1 MVEGG
6 AMGFHAVSVLSR
18 DTDSAS
24 AGLAL
29 ARGVR
34 DRFGADRP
42 AAVLVY
48 ATINHDHPVLLAGL
62 REGIGPGV
70 AVVGCSAQ
78 GIMANDAVVEGGFV
92 AGAMALGGGAL
103 RACTALAEEVHLDGE
118 AKGRSIG
125 QQLIRGLGQQPRLT
139 VLLYDPLG
147 GVDVNHLL
155 AGLRQEL
162 SALVVGGAASQPAG
176 PLAGTYQYE
185 GTRTFQD
192 AAVAVGLVG
201 DFDIDL
207 GLCHGT
213 VPTGVVM
220 TLTRAAGNRLLE
232 LDGRPAL
239 DVWRETVGID
249 ANDTFKQ
256 EHIAALPMGIAR
268 PVTENGQSQDRYLIR
283 AVFGLDREA
292 GAIIVQAG
300 IPEGS
305 KIMFHH
311 RTVPVVREGTAAMAG
326 DLARRLTGK
335 HPWAVLGFECGGR
348 TAPFLGTEATLEEN
362 LELQQAVAPQAPWL
376 GLIAWGE
383 IAPHGGE
390 PEFHN
395 YTYPLVVLS
404 G

>member
-1 MVEGG
+1 
-6 AMGFHAVSVLSR
+6 MGFRAVSHLSR
-18 DTDSAS
+18 ETDSSA

-29 ARGVR
+29 ARALREGL
-34 DRFGADRP
+34 GGERP

-48 ATINHDHPVLLAGL
+48 ATINHDHSALLAGL

-78 GIMANDAVVEGGFV
+78 GVMANDAVIESGFV
-92 AGAMALGGGAL
+92 AGAMALAGNGL
-103 RACTALAEEVHLDGE
+103 RACAACAEEVHVDGE
-118 AKGRSIG
+118 AKGRAIG
-125 QQLIRGLGQQPRLT
+125 QQLVRGLGAQPKLT

-155 AGLRQEL
+155 AGLRQEI
-162 SALVVGGAASQPAG
+162 SSLVVGGAASQPAG

-185 GTRTFQD
+185 GTRTLKD
-192 AAVAVGLVG
+192 AGVALGLTG

-220 TLTRAAGNRLLE
+220 TLTRAEGNRLLE

-239 DVWRETVGID
+239 DVWRETIGID
-249 ANDTFKQ
+249 PGETFKQ

-268 PVTENGQSQDRYLIR
+268 SVVEDGKKQDLYLIR
-283 AVFGLDREA
+283 AVFGLDQDA
-292 GAIIVQAG
+292 KAIVVQAG
-300 IPEGS
+300 IPQGS

-311 RTVPVVREGTAAMAG
+311 RTVPVVREGTVAMAD
-326 DLARRLTGK
+326 DLARRLGGK
-335 HPWAVLGFECGGR
+335 RPWAVLGFECGGR

-362 LELQQAVAPQAPWL
+362 LELQKTVAPQAPWL

-383 IAPHGGE
+383 IAPCGGE

-404 G
+404 AGGG